1 MPMPAAIC
9 PTQLKDRCW
18 YGVQP
23 YNNTALV
30 AMKDKDE
37 WRAFRHDTEAG
48 RLLARLYGVDNRSNT
63 TNISYPKIKK
73 QLPNNQQQPLHHDAQ
88 WRSVGAPHTRDPT
101 DKRYDRAKAAKV
113 PVPKFGRNKIDSA
126 RSSAVDRIPHRRSA
140 RSCSNEVANGR
151 KQSGAYRPPR
161 QNDIYSEAEKEKL
174 SEINTYR
181 GGKILPTDL
190 THPVAPLPSE
200 IEKRQ
205 READRL
211 RKSQSQMDE
220 PHASQS
226 SSTLFDQ
233 ILNEIN
239 ERRAW
244 QSEMEVIGE
253 GGKSRQKTV
262 EEISAR
268 VKELHR
274 IDKVRAQQVLIG
286 EAM

>member
-1 MPMPAAIC
+1 MLATAY
-9 PTQLKDRCW
+9 DRI
-18 YGVQP
+18 
-23 YNNTALV
+23 TIV
-30 AMKDKDE
+30 AMNE

-63 TNISYPKIKK
+63 TNISYPTLKAK
-73 QLPNNQQQPLHHDAQ
+73 QNPNNQQPLRHDAQ

-181 GGKILPTDL
+181 GGKILPADL

>member
-1 MPMPAAIC
+1 M
-9 PTQLKDRCW
+9 
-18 YGVQP
+18 
-23 YNNTALV
+23 
-30 AMKDKDE
+30 KDE

-63 TNISYPKIKK
+63 TTNISYPKLKAK
-73 QLPNNQQQPLHHDAQ
+73 QNPNNQQRPLHHDAQ
-88 WRSVGAPHTRDPT
+88 WRSVGAHTRDPT
-101 DKRYDRAKAAKV
+101 EKRYDRAKAAKV
-113 PVPKFGRNKIDSA
+113 PVPKFGRNKIDST

-140 RSCSNEVANGR
+140 QSCSNEVANGR

-161 QNDIYSEAEKEKL
+161 QNAIYSEAEKEKL

-211 RKSQSQMDE
+211 RKSQMDE

-226 SSTLFDQ
+226 SSTTLFDQ

-244 QSEMEVIGE
+244 QSEMEVIGA

-274 IDKVRAQQVLIG
+274 IDKVRAQQVLQ
-286 EAM
+286 

>member
-1 MPMPAAIC
+1 MR
-9 PTQLKDRCW
+9 QR
-18 YGVQP
+18 Q
-23 YNNTALV
+23 
-30 AMKDKDE
+30 KDE

-63 TNISYPKIKK
+63 TNISYPTLKAK
-73 QLPNNQQQPLHHDAQ
+73 QNPNNQQQPLHHDAQ

-211 RKSQSQMDE
+211 KKSQSQMDE

>member
-30 AMKDKDE
+30 AMKDE
-37 WRAFRHDTEAG
+37 QWRAFRHDTEAG

-63 TNISYPKIKK
+63 TNISYPKLKAK
-73 QLPNNQQQPLHHDAQ
+73 QNPNNQQQTLHHDAQ
-88 WRSVGAPHTRDPT
+88 WRSVGAHTRDPT
-101 DKRYDRAKAAKV
+101 EKRYDRAKAAKV
-113 PVPKFGRNKIDSA
+113 PVPKFSRNKIDST

>member
-1 MPMPAAIC
+1 MHAFTNADAGASSA
-9 PTQLKDRCW
+9 QLNSKVGAGTAVSIVVR
-18 YGVQP
+18 P
-23 YNNTALV
+23 YKVV
-30 AMKDKDE
+30 AMKDE

-48 RLLARLYGVDNRSNT
+48 RLLARLYGVDNRSST
-63 TNISYPKIKK
+63 TNIKYPKLK
-73 QLPNNQQQPLHHDAQ
+73 PNQQQPLHHDAQ

-101 DKRYDRAKAAKV
+101 EKRYDRAKAQAV
-113 PVPKFGRNKIDSA
+113 PVPKFGRNKIDST

-140 RSCSNEVANGR
+140 QSCSNEVANGR

-161 QNDIYSEAEKEKL
+161 QNVIYSEAEKEKL

-211 RKSQSQMDE
+211 RKSQMDE
-220 PHASQS
+220 PHASQSS

-244 QSEMEVIGE
+244 QSEMEVIGA

-268 VKELHR
+268 IKELHR

-286 EAM
+286 DTM